1 MAGDADIIAASRFG
15 VVDWSSIGSPCKD
28 MRGCGLRMCLDPDC
42 FDGID
47 AAQRH
52 PADLVHYK
60 LPDRIEPFEIGIAP
74 LDAGN
79 AQRQDAQQRSDRDG
93 VWIDRVRRVLR
104 HFSFPFRN
112 Q

>member
-1 MAGDADIIAASRFG
+1 MAGDADILAASRFG

-42 FDGID
+42 FDGVD

-60 LPDRIEPFEIGIAP
+60 FPDGVEAIEVGVAT
-74 LDAGN
+74 LNARD
-79 AQRQDAQQRSDRDG
+79 AQREYAQQSTNRDG
-93 VWIDRVRRVLR
+93 IWIYRFRRALR

-112 Q
+112 E